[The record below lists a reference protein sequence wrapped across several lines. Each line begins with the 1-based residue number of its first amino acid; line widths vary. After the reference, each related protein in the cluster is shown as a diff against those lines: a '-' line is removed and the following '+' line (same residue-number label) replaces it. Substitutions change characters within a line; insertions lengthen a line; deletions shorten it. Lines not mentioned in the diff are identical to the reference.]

1 MAEHN
6 ARQYGDELQCH
17 ICGKTWEVNDPE
29 PPPCI
34 NPETPP
40 NLKTKVTKEG
50 AKKRQTRR
58 RIEELR
64 EQLRLGRESDPYR

>member
-1 MAEHN
+1 MPEHK

-34 NPETPP
+34 NEETPYTP
-40 NLKTKVTKEG
+40 RVTKKG
-50 AKKRQTRR
+50 AKKRQVRR
-58 RIEELR
+58 RIEELK
-64 EQLRLGRESDPYR
+64 ERLALSRDS

>member
-1 MAEHN
+1 MPEHK

-17 ICGKTWEVNDPE
+17 LCGKTWEVNDPE

-34 NPETPP
+34 NEETPYTP
-40 NLKTKVTKEG
+40 RVTKKKG

-64 EQLRLGRESDPYR
+64 EQLELSRDS

>member
-1 MAEHN
+1 MGEHK

-34 NPETPP
+34 NEETPRVQR
-40 NLKTKVTKEG
+40 VTKKG
-50 AKKRQTRR
+50 TKKRQNRR

-64 EQLRLGRESDPYR
+64 EQLELSRHR